1 MLKSGRIDNYIIN
14 SLQNADY
21 SKQIF
26 DINYPILMSIDSVS
40 ESKKGVDHSGVN
52 RYYAKPLNLNGKLY
66 LLTSQW
72 YERNKVK
79 LIQWMTKFL

>member
-1 MLKSGRIDNYIIN
+1 
-14 SLQNADY
+14 
-21 SKQIF
+21 
-26 DINYPILMSIDSVS
+26 MSIDSVS